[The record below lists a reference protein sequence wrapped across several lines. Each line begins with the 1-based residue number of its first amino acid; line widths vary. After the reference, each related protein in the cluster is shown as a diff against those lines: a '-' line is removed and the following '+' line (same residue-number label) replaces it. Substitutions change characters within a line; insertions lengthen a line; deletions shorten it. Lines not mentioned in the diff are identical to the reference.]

1 MNFQSFILS
10 LVSNE
15 LIILLNTFILIVFT
29 TGILIYFFG
38 EYNKAQRTLR
48 IIPSLLVS
56 TGIFGTFLGI
66 FFALIDFNV
75 DKVDESIPA
84 LLEGLKIA
92 FGTSIVG
99 LFLSLVFRI
108 ITYLF
113 IRKSVVSEEADVKDL
128 LAKMTEVK
136 DAISGDNETSM
147 NTQIQKL
154 RTSNIDGFKDLKTSF
169 ENFAKEMAENNIG
182 ALIEAIKKVMEDFN
196 AKINDQLGETFKQLN
211 QSVEKLVI
219 WQDQYKTHVD
229 TMNEKLT
236 KAIESISKAED
247 SLDKISKSMEILP
260 SSTEELKNL
269 ITKIQH
275 QINNLSEH
283 MTAFSEMKNKAT
295 NAMPEIEK
303 NLKTI
308 TDDLTAT
315 VKTVSENI
323 NKSSDQVTSSV
334 TSQLKSMDEM
344 AKDMRDSYKQALKET
359 NDALV
364 NQIKGLD
371 ESMQKEVT
379 RIIEIMGSKLTSL
392 SNKFVEDYTP
402 LTSQLANLVQSL
414 NIKKNKL
421 K

>member
-48 IIPSLLVS
+48 IVPSLLVS

-99 LFLSLVFRI
+99 LFLSLIFRI

-154 RTSNIDGFKDLKTSF
+154 RTSNIDGFKDLKNSF

-229 TMNEKLT
+229 TMNEKLS

-275 QINNLSEH
+275 QIDNLSEH